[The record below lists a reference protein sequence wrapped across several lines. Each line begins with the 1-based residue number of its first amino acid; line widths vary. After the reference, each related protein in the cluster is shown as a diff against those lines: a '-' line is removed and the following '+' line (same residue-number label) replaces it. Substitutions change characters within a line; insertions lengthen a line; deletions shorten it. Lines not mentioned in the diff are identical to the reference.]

1 MHGNDGT
8 GAPPC
13 GDGRI
18 AAKAAD
24 RAERVELGADLR
36 DWACSEAVQ
45 CAALVR
51 QGKAGREVG
60 PLVAAALR
68 ATDALAHRPLPPEA
82 QALLKA
88 SALEALRTLAC
99 SDGRQRRR
107 TPPSA

>member
-1 MHGNDGT
+1 MQGDHGT
-8 GAPPC
+8 GAPLC
-13 GDGRI
+13 GSWGIGSDT
-18 AAKAAD
+18 AD
-24 RAERVELGADLR
+24 RTDGTDQGDDLQG
-36 DWACSEAVQ
+36 WARSEAVQ
-45 CAALVR
+45 CAALIR

-68 ATDALAHRPLPPEA
+68 ATDALAQRPLPPEA

-107 TPPSA
+107 TPRPA